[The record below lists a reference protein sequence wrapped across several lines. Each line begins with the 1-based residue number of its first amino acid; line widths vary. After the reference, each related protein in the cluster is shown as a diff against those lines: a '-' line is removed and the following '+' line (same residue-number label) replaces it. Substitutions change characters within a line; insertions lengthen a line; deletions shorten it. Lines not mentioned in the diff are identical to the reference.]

1 MNKIFLFLFTLC
13 LVYYQV
19 EGAKN
24 VESREDQ
31 ESCPSSFT
39 NDDNVKGVS
48 DCVDRDLSNGDTY
61 YDKCCYVRGMR
72 NGRIGEGCLGLPRDA
87 TMDVPGTIKLYEENY
102 FKNRGMQLKVYSVD
116 CKASYIKLFFLM
128 IILFILF
135 I

>member
-1 MNKIFLFLFTLC
+1 MNKIFLFLVILC
-13 LVYYQV
+13 LAYYQF

-24 VESREDQ
+24 VESRDDQ
-31 ESCPSSFT
+31 ESCPSQFS
-39 NDDNVKGVS
+39 NDANVKGVS

-72 NGRIGEGCLGLPRDA
+72 EGRVGEGCLGLPRDA
-87 TMDVPGTIKLYEENY
+87 IMDIPGTIKLYEENY

-116 CKASYIKLFFLM
+116 CKASYIKLFALT
-128 IILFILF
+128 IILFSLF

>member
-31 ESCPSSFT
+31 ESCPSQFS
-39 NDDNVKGVS
+39 NDANVKGVS

-61 YDKCCYVRGMR
+61 CDKCCYVRGMR
-72 NGRIGEGCLGLPRDA
+72 NGIIGEGCLGLPRDA
-87 TMDVPGTIKLYEENY
+87 TMDIPGTIKLYEENY
-102 FKNRGMQLKVYSVD
+102 FKNRGIHVKVYSVE
-116 CKASYIKLFFLM
+116 CKASYIKLFALT
-128 IILFILF
+128 IILFSLF